1 MYAERVESL
10 WRSGDRPA
18 AMALARAVAERDEPL
33 PLAEALL
40 RCARDANTPEWE
52 EAARLA
58 VGLREKA
65 WPPGHTRAGYAA
77 MPLAD
82 LLRRDGRLDEAEAIL
97 RRCETLAEAS
107 VSAGG
112 DSDPLRDAVF
122 ARARLHLA
130 QGRNEEAEAALL
142 RAV

>member
-77 MPLAD
+77 RARSPQARAPTAEPGTPKACETAADAVESRAARRASSRLRKRCSGTVTLMPL
-82 LLRRDGRLDEAEAIL
+82 GR
-97 RRCETLAEAS
+97 
-107 VSAGG
+107 
-112 DSDPLRDAVF
+112 
-122 ARARLHLA
+122 
-130 QGRNEEAEAALL
+130 
-142 RAV
+142 